1 MIKIV
6 LLLIMSTLLFGRG
19 YHAPENRSQAK
30 NLVMMVY
37 LDDKTTSL
45 NGCDYIYDP
54 TTCMNRTFV
63 DTATCG
69 VKEQN
74 QSMVW
79 MQVVP
84 DTFYGRNMACMNDN
98 VCVSEFT
105 GKTFKGARC
114 CRLSS
119 DVYKKMEAELFNL
132 IPVVSAVAEKRQ
144 GKMFGEVKTAK
155 ETVGGVKFDENF
167 IEPPDNVKGNIAR
180 VYLYMEDRYGLQLSS
195 AQKELFLRWHRLD
208 AVDQREC
215 SIAKVFT
222 KVQGVAN
229 SWVEEGCPGR

>member
-1 MIKIV
+1 MIKI
-6 LLLIMSTLLFGRG
+6 LLLLVMSTLLFARG
-19 YHAPENRSQAK
+19 YHAPDNRSQAK

-37 LDDKTTSL
+37 LDDKTTLL
-45 NGCDYIYDP
+45 NGCAYIYDP

-63 DTATCG
+63 DTATCS
-69 VKEQN
+69 VNEQN

-84 DTFYGRNMACMNDN
+84 DIFYGRNMACMNDN

-105 GKTFKGARC
+105 GKAFKGERC
-114 CRLSS
+114 CRRVNST
-119 DVYKKMEAELFNL
+119 YRQMEAELFNL
-132 IPVVSAVAEKRQ
+132 IPVVSAVAEKR
-144 GKMFGEVKTAK
+144 KDKIFGEVKTAK

-167 IEPPDNVKGNIAR
+167 IEPPDSVKGNIAR
-180 VYLYMEDRYGLQLSS
+180 VYLYMDERYGLQLSS

-222 KVQGVAN
+222 KVQGVPN
-229 SWVEEGCPGR
+229 NWIEEGCKSR